1 MSFKKAFTYI
11 IFVLAAGLFFNVNA
25 HAEGT
30 YEVTVTPENYENGA
44 ALQGY
49 LDLQKGDT
57 PQYDMLTITIAP
69 GVYNFDYYM
78 CVYSNTTIK
87 ANGATIKYTR
97 KNGYGNG
104 RNPILFNDAE
114 GAYGYDGASNITV
127 DGGVWDLQGSPGQA
141 MYGKRLEA
149 FRFMHCKNITLRN
162 MTIRNIYNTHMLTI
176 EGVDG
181 ATVTNCVFK
190 DHYTIKQKK
199 EAIHIDSMHNTST
212 APSSQ
217 NDIKYDD
224 TFTNNLKVSSC
235 TFTNV
240 PRGIGTH
247 IAVEG
252 CYPDNITIT
261 DNIFNNITYEAIKAY
276 CYKNYVI
283 RGNYI
288 NKCGIGIKAY
298 NYVNGS
304 GEDPYQTPND
314 GIVREPNPE
323 TFNGVIEKNTI
334 ISARNSEG
342 FAIHLQ
348 GCDSRPYR
356 GIVVNKNTITSCKK
370 IGIYAKNCEDISV
383 EHNTITNS
391 SGMGID
397 IGYSVD
403 SDVMDNTITAASTYG
418 IYVKEGESN
427 AIVANNVT
435 QTTKQNM
442 RAKSSPEILVSDNR
456 FSSGKKGGILIS
468 AGCSEANVSGNEV
481 VAAGKNG
488 IVVSKVEGASILDN
502 KVSSPKK
509 YGFYILKTNATSI
522 NTNNVE
528 SSKSSGMVISKAN
541 TTNVEENTI
550 NKTGRYGILFS
561 GTKKSMA
568 SGNAVSASKKYKVY
582 FTKNCKDKG
591 ENIK

>member
-1 MSFKKAFTYI
+1 MSFKKTITYF
-11 IFVLAAGLFFNVNA
+11 IFVLAAALFTNVNA

-30 YEVTVTPENYENGA
+30 YEVTVNTENYRNGA
-44 ALQGY
+44 YLQEI
-49 LDLQKGDT
+49 LDLQKGDK
-57 PQYDMLTITIAP
+57 PQYDMLKITFAP
-69 GVYNFDYYM
+69 GVYDFDYYM
-78 CVYSNTTIK
+78 CVYSNTTLI
-87 ANGATIKYTR
+87 AHGATIRYTR

-114 GAYGYDGASNITV
+114 GAYGYDGASNITI
-127 DGGVWDLQGSPGQA
+127 DGGVWDLQGSKGQA

-149 FRFMHCKNITLRN
+149 FRFMHCKNITLMN
-162 MTIRNIYNTHMLTI
+162 MTIQNIYNTHMLTI

-181 ATVTNCVFK
+181 ASVTNCTFR
-190 DHYTIKQKK
+190 DHYMIKQKK
-199 EAIHIDSMHNTST
+199 EAIHVDSMHNYSM

-224 TFTNNLKVSSC
+224 TFTRNLKVSSC
-235 TFTNV
+235 TFSNV

-298 NYVNGS
+298 NYVLGD
-304 GEDPYQTPND
+304 GEDPYPMPND
-314 GIVREPNPE
+314 GIIREPNPE
-323 TFNGVIEKNTI
+323 SFNGVIEKNTI
-334 ISARNSEG
+334 INASNSDG
-342 FAIHLQ
+342 FAIHIQ
-348 GCDSRPYR
+348 GCAARPYR
-356 GIVVNKNTITSCKK
+356 GIVVYKNTISSCRK
-370 IGIYAKNCEDISV
+370 IGIYAKGCADVSI

-397 IGYSVD
+397 VGYSAD
-403 SDVMDNTITAASTYG
+403 SDVVDNTITSASTYG
-418 IYVKEGESN
+418 IYVKGGSTN
-427 AIVANNVT
+427 AVVGNNVT
-435 QTTKQNM
+435 QTTKHNM
-442 RAKSSPEILVSDNR
+442 RAIDSPEVLVSDNR
-456 FSSGKKGGILIS
+456 FSSGKRGGVLIS
-468 AGCSEANVSGNEV
+468 AGCLEADVTGNEV

-488 IVVSKVEGASILDN
+488 IVVSKVSGATVSDN
-502 KVSSPKK
+502 KVTSPKK
-509 YGFYILKTNATSI
+509 YGFYISKTSTTSI
-522 NTNNVE
+522 NTNTVE
-528 SSKSSGMVISKAN
+528 SSKSSGMVISKTD
-541 TTNVEENTI
+541 TTCVDENVI

-561 GTKKSMA
+561 GTKTSTA
-568 SGNAVSASKKYKVY
+568 SGNAVSSSKKYKVY
-582 FTKNCKDKG
+582 FAKNCKDKG